1 MTTAKHAAN
10 DPAHLLL
17 LKNPWHSVQPL
28 CTVCNYK
35 ALTCFSNWYDMLY
48 IYLCVCGHFLLK
60 RSFSCASLLLSV
72 IICCTSPA
80 NKATETVQ
88 EISTQHLLIHYGVLI
103 NFVQNCPY
111 YLTGYIT
118 LKLSVIW
125 SHDHNRLIICRHTQ
139 WMLLFFFC
147 LFFINL

>member
-17 LKNPWHSVQPL
+17 LKTPWHSVQP

-35 ALTCFSNWYDMLY
+35 AITCFSNRYGMLY
-48 IYLCVCGHFLLK
+48 IYLFFPEMLFVWTFFLK

-72 IICCTSPA
+72 IICCTSLA
-80 NKATETVQ
+80 NKATEIVQ

-103 NFVQNCPY
+103 HFVQNCLY
-111 YLTGYIT
+111 YITGYINWCA
-118 LKLSVIW
+118 SV
-125 SHDHNRLIICRHTQ
+125 CQ
-139 WMLLFFFC
+139 
-147 LFFINL
+147 